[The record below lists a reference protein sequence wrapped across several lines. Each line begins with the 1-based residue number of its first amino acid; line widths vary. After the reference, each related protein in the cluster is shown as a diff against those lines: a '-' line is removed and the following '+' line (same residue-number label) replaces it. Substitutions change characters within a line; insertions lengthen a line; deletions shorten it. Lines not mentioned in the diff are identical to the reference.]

1 MLKIKKLNNR
11 GAAHFLLP
19 VLVITLIAAAGSYV
33 VLRSSASIDGMLD
46 VNKISVELGEEE
58 LVADASSLVALDR
71 QKSKNGESGS
81 IYDNSYFIEKEKG
94 EYYGFLANVNS
105 YAFKLNDKGLPIIPD
120 TLEGM
125 ERRVKLEND
134 KRPNK
139 NDPERAKF
147 DREEA
152 RGLHPD
158 TCGAWLL
165 SAIHENPNNRK
176 HWIAWYHGEDRC
188 DYDNRKTHMTL
199 AYTESFDEGKTWRKP
214 NYPHNRIITADPRL
228 EAESPSAEKV
238 KVDDAGG
245 GRTILVGDYYYM
257 FFRASGKVKTT
268 KDGQPIDQ
276 LINDRIHVA
285 RSKVSD
291 LGKPGTWKKWY
302 CRDSGNRSTCG
313 YTEPGID
320 GRSTPISVNP
330 PGKGV
335 TMDTLPAAGRF
346 ITYNRHL
353 NRYIT
358 MQAHGC
364 GFRLHASN
372 GDDFLTWKEKTE
384 TLYPAVTDVDEDKN
398 CKDYTVNNWNQGGD
412 PKKCQ
417 IRNEDGT
424 YSPTNFECKQVY
436 MYTSIIGL
444 QGDGERTGK
453 ELYLY
458 YGKVYP
464 GEGLDQRYIFRRKVS
479 LKVKGTALEKTTRVA
494 LTAYQDKN
502 GRRRVTTESPEPRL
516 GYQAKSTIGYVL
528 SDPAPGY
535 QPLFECK
542 KPDGLYYTMRLDT
555 DEPYA
560 VPVPAAAPRPPAK
573 CNATDKL
580 IRRIGWVS
588 PKRTNEA
595 TVPISANLAGESA
608 ARSAHLGYALE
619 SLE

>member
-1 MLKIKKLNNR
+1 MV
-11 GAAHFLLP
+11 F
-19 VLVITLIAAAGSYV
+19 
-33 VLRSSASIDGMLD
+33 RSSASINGKMDI
-46 VNKISVELGEEE
+46 NKVSFTLGEEE

-71 QKSKNGESGS
+71 QKSTNGESGS
-81 IYDNSYFIEKEKG
+81 IYDNSYFIEKEQGK
-94 EYYGFLANVNS
+94 YYGFLANVNS
-105 YAFKLNDKGLPIIPD
+105 YAFKLNDQGLPIIPS
-120 TLEGM
+120 TLDGLEK
-125 ERRVKLEND
+125 RVKLESD
-134 KRPNK
+134 KRPSK
-139 NDPERAKF
+139 NDPARAKF

-158 TCGAWLL
+158 RCGAWLL
-165 SAIHENPNNRK
+165 SAIHENPNNPK
-176 HWIAWYHGEDRC
+176 HWIAWYHGEDGC

-199 AYTESFDEGKTWRKP
+199 AYTESFDEGKTWKKP
-214 NYPHNRIITADPRL
+214 NYPHNRVITADPRL
-228 EAESPSAEKV
+228 ETESVAGEKV

-245 GRTILVGDYYYM
+245 GRTLRIDDHYYM

-268 KDGQPIDQ
+268 KNGQIVEQ
-276 LINDRIHVA
+276 IINDRIHVA

-302 CRDSGNRSTCG
+302 CPDTANRSTCK
-313 YTEPGID
+313 YSEPGI
-320 GRSTPISVNP
+320 GGKSTPISVNP

-335 TMDTLPAAGRF
+335 TSDTLPPSGRF

-372 GDDFLTWKEKTE
+372 GEDFLTWKEKTE
-384 TLYPAVTDVDEDKN
+384 ALYPAVTSVDENKD

-444 QGDGERTGK
+444 QGDGERTGR
-453 ELYLY
+453 EFYLY
-458 YGKVYP
+458 YGKVFP
-464 GEGLDQRYIFRRKVS
+464 GEGLDQRYLFRRKVT
-479 LKVKGTALEKTTRVA
+479 VNAREADVQKTTKVA
-494 LTAYQDKN
+494 LTVYEDKH
-502 GRRRVTTESPEPRL
+502 GHRRLTTESPEPRL
-516 GYQAKSTIGYVL
+516 GYRAKSTVGYVL
-528 SDPAPGY
+528 GDAAPGY

-542 KPDGLYYTMRLDT
+542 KPGGDYYTMRLET
-555 DEPYA
+555 AEPYA
-560 VPVPAAAPRPPAK
+560 VPVPAVAPRPPTK

-588 PKRTNEA
+588 PKRTDEA
-595 TVPISANLAGESA
+595 SVAIIPDFGGSSA
-608 ARSAHLGYALE
+608 ARSAPIGYALPIPK
-619 SLE
+619 